1 MSALVA
7 LGALLA
13 IAGGHLRVAVIS
25 GGAAIA
31 TCLLLGTAAMP
42 RALYPPGHDVD
53 PIERVNV
60 AAVLVFSMLPAV
72 VLLLSVARTASAT
85 RDRRLAAVRVL
96 GVSTSR
102 TAAVAAVEA
111 GLPTLM
117 GALGGAVVFVAL
129 APLVQNLVAAG
140 PAWFSGPL
148 SVSLGR
154 MVLTVIG
161 VTAVA
166 VLAAALPVARMA
178 RRPLR
183 RRSEATR
190 GDVSRWRLLLVLA
203 TVGLLGWALLR
214 APQMTSENLQV
225 PLVTLTAGA
234 IMGALAVAFVT
245 PLVTSWVA
253 GLLTRA
259 GSTAALLAGR
269 AIQTEPAGV
278 ARLVSGIAVAVYLVT
293 GASAVLAAYES
304 TPQYRFAVQV
314 MHAGPQTITLL
325 PDTGAPPLTADQRA
339 DLARLDGV
347 YAVVADYAGSCD
359 TPGGCPGRVFVGSCA
374 DLAQVM
380 TMTGCRDDR
389 AAAVITGDVE
399 DKEPPGW
406 PLNESTNEIVLNA
419 STSPVKVALGEPIV
433 EHSADT
439 QGRWVYP
446 SGVMLFVPERV
457 VVDAGAVPDR
467 YVVVAA
473 GGRDVQE
480 RLTARLPA
488 GYSAWL
494 YPEVDYEQVARV
506 RSVVVTL
513 SVLAIAVGLL
523 GLAVA
528 TVDRAGEQRRT
539 IARQIALGVPGSIL
553 RTSQLLQN
561 LTPLLIAIGLAA
573 VLGRLMVLA
582 FAAVAGWPPLDG
594 SINLAMITTATVLG
608 ALLVAIS
615 VQPVI
620 QTRVTADL
628 LRRE

>member
-1 MSALVA
+1 MSVLVA
-7 LGALLA
+7 LGARLA
-13 IAGGHLRVAVIS
+13 MAGGHLRVAVIS

-31 TCLLLGTAAMP
+31 TCLLLGTASMP
-42 RALYPPGHDVD
+42 QALYPPGHAVD

-117 GALGGAVVFVAL
+117 GALGGAVVFVVL

-148 SVSLGR
+148 SVGLGR
-154 MVLTVIG
+154 VVLTVIG
-161 VTAVA
+161 VTAIA
-166 VLAAALPVARMA
+166 MLAAALPVARMA

-183 RRSEATR
+183 RRSEAAR
-190 GDVSRWRLLLVLA
+190 ADLSRWRLLLVLA
-203 TVGLLGWALLR
+203 TVGLLGWVLLR
-214 APQMTSENLQV
+214 APQMTSENPQV

-234 IMGALAVAFVT
+234 IMGALSIAFVT
-245 PLVTSWVA
+245 PLVTTWVA

-259 GSTAALLAGR
+259 GSTSALLAGR

-325 PDTGAPPLTADQRA
+325 PDNGAPPLTANQRA
-339 DLARLDGV
+339 ELAQVDGV
-347 YAVVADYAGSCD
+347 HAVVADYAVNCD
-359 TPGGCPGRVFVGSCA
+359 TPGSCTGRVFVGSCA
-374 DLAQVM
+374 DLAQIM
-380 TMTGCRDDR
+380 TITGCRDDR

-399 DKEPPGW
+399 DKEPPSE
-406 PLNESTNEIVLNA
+406 PPNESTNGIVL
-419 STSPVKVALGEPIV
+419 STPTAPVKVTLGEPIV
-433 EHSADT
+433 EDSADT
-439 QGRWVYP
+439 QRRWVYP
-446 SGVMLFVPERV
+446 SGVTLFVPERV
-457 VVDAGAVPDR
+457 AVDAGAVPDR
-467 YVVVAA
+467 YVVVAD
-473 GGRDVQE
+473 GGREVQD

-528 TVDRAGEQRRT
+528 TVDRASEQRRT

-561 LTPLLIAIGLAA
+561 LTPLVIAIGLAA

-608 ALLVAIS
+608 ALLVALS